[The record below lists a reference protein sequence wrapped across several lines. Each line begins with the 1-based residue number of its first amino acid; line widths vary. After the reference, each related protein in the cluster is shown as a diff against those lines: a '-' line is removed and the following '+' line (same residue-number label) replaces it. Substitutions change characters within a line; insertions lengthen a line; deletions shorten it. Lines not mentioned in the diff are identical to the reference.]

1 MHWKDGS
8 VIHQFTSRD
17 SPLSLLV
24 LQKVIPVTSAARVYT
39 GPRVQGSHPVLVSFE
54 SHSDR

>member
-1 MHWKDGS
+1 MHVDNSLEEGS
-8 VIHQFTSRD
+8 SSHSSHSRD
-17 SPLSLLV
+17 SL

>member
-1 MHWKDGS
+1 MHVDKMEEGS
-8 VIHQFTSRD
+8 SSHSSHSRD
-17 SPLSLLV
+17 SLM
-24 LQKVIPVTSAARVYT
+24 QKGIPVTSAARVYT